1 MSIRE
6 RERLNNCDYFQS
18 SDVLARQGAYLD
30 GLFDSTNLAAIHAKR
45 VSCPRIS
52 SSPAASV
59 ASAPRVFF
67 LLSGSSIRSKG
78 LIDRRNHTFRFL
90 DRKDIRANAGL
101 NSRLFGPQF
110 RFMRAFNARASS
122 SSPSVVVSG
131 ASVRRAA
138 TTAARAAQQAKS
150 IAVAASHRALEPRRR
165 PRPSLLP
172 RPNKMPASRFPAA
185 ASPSDDEDPLLVASS
200 SSSLASQPIDW
211 TAVALLFAA
220 PALGGALFG
229 YDIGATSGGL
239 VSLKSALHSV
249 APWASSLN
257 PLQSGAVVSAS
268 LAGALAGSAAAF
280 TLGDKIGRKGELVA
294 AGVLYSAGALATGGA
309 SSLPLLLLGRATY
322 GLGIGLAMHAAPAY
336 VAETAPAT
344 VRGLLISLKEGFIV
358 GGILAG
364 FVASAALVDS
374 DGGWRVIWG
383 AAALPGL
390 LLALGAFFVTPES
403 PRWLLLAGKGKAA
416 ARDALRRARGRG
428 CPDAASLEAELDEM
442 SSRGEGEGEG
452 AAAAAAP
459 PSLADLVTIPRFR
472 RPLFLGLGLVIAQ
485 QITGQPSVL
494 YYAPDVFA
502 SAGFAAGSQAASVAA
517 GLGLFKLVAT
527 GVAVA
532 TVDKVGRRPLLIGG
546 VATMS
551 AALAVLAAAQRAA
564 SAASVAAAAAT
575 GGGATVAAVAAA
587 SSSSSPPLASWIA
600 VAALLTYVGAYQVSF
615 GPITW
620 LLVGEI
626 FPLAARGRAA
636 ALATLTNFGANAAVS
651 LALPP
656 LQAAAGPSA
665 TYLLFSVISVASAVL
680 IAGNVPETKGK
691 TLEEIEAVFS
701 SSSSSEAA
709 PRRED

>member
-1 MSIRE
+1 MP
-6 RERLNNCDYFQS
+6 
-18 SDVLARQGAYLD
+18 
-30 GLFDSTNLAAIHAKR
+30 R
-45 VSCPRIS
+45 VPAVA
-52 SSPAASV
+52 AAS
-59 ASAPRVFF
+59 PPDE
-67 LLSGSSIRSKG
+67 
-78 LIDRRNHTFRFL
+78 DREAATPL
-90 DRKDIRANAGL
+90 V
-101 NSRLFGPQF
+101 
-110 RFMRAFNARASS
+110 ASS
-122 SSPSVVVSG
+122 SSPSSPSG
-131 ASVRRAA
+131 S
-138 TTAARAAQQAKS
+138 
-150 IAVAASHRALEPRRR
+150 
-165 PRPSLLP
+165 
-172 RPNKMPASRFPAA
+172 ASRA
-185 ASPSDDEDPLLVASS
+185 
-200 SSSLASQPIDW
+200 IDW
-211 TAVALLFAA
+211 TAVAALFAA

-229 YDIGATSGGL
+229 YDIGATSGAL
-239 VSLKSALHSV
+239 VSLKSAVHSGV
-249 APWASSLN
+249 PWASSLS

-280 TLGDKIGRKGELVA
+280 TLGDKIGRKGELAA

-309 SSLPLLLLGRATY
+309 SSLPLLLLGRAAY

-364 FVASAALVDS
+364 FVASAALVDG
-374 DGGWRVIWG
+374 DGAWRVIWG
-383 AAALPGL
+383 AAALPGF
-390 LLALGAFFVTPES
+390 LLAAGAFLATPES

-416 ARDALRRARGRG
+416 AREALRKARGRG
-428 CPDAASLEAELDEM
+428 CPDAASLEAELEEM
-442 SSRGEGEGEG
+442 ASSSGGGGAGEG
-452 AAAAAAP
+452 ASAAADAP
-459 PSLADLVTIPRFR
+459 PSLSDLISVPRFR
-472 RPLFLGLGLVIAQ
+472 RPLFLGLGLVVAQ

-532 TVDKVGRRPLLIGG
+532 TVDRVGRRPLLIGG

-551 AALAVLAAAQRAA
+551 GALAVLAAAQKVATAA
-564 SAASVAAAAAT
+564 SAATATAAAAT
-575 GGGATVAAVAAA
+575 TGAGAAAVAAVTA
-587 SSSSSPPLASWIA
+587 SSSSPPLASWVA

-626 FPLAARGRAA
+626 FPLRARGRAA
-636 ALATLTNFGANAAVS
+636 ALATLTNFGANAGVS

-656 LQAAAGPSA
+656 LQAFAGPSA
-665 TYLLFSVISVASAVL
+665 TYALFSVIAAASAVL

-701 SSSSSEAA
+701 SAA
-709 PRRED
+709 SPSVGRREE

>member
-1 MSIRE
+1 
-6 RERLNNCDYFQS
+6 
-18 SDVLARQGAYLD
+18 
-30 GLFDSTNLAAIHAKR
+30 
-45 VSCPRIS
+45 
-52 SSPAASV
+52 
-59 ASAPRVFF
+59 
-67 LLSGSSIRSKG
+67 
-78 LIDRRNHTFRFL
+78 
-90 DRKDIRANAGL
+90 
-101 NSRLFGPQF
+101 
-110 RFMRAFNARASS
+110 MRACCNARASL
-122 SSPSVVVSG
+122 SSPSVVAG

-138 TTAARAAQQAKS
+138 AARASQQKAS
-150 IAVAASHRALEPRRR
+150 VVGAVANRTTLTALRLHHHRR
-165 PRPSLLP
+165 PLRMFS
-172 RPNKMPASRFPAA
+172 AT
-185 ASPSDDEDPLLVASS
+185 SPSDEDREAVAVDPLLVPSSSSAPSS
-200 SSSLASQPIDW
+200 SSSSSQTIDW
-211 TAVALLFAA
+211 TAVAVLFAA

-229 YDIGATSGGL
+229 YDIGATSGAL
-239 VSLKSALHSV
+239 VSLKSAAHSGV
-249 APWASSLN
+249 AWASALT

-294 AGVLYSAGALATGGA
+294 AGALYSAGALATGGA

-336 VAETAPAT
+336 VAETAPAA

-364 FVASAALVDS
+364 FVASAAAVDG
-374 DGGWRVIWG
+374 DGGWRLIWG
-383 AAALPGL
+383 GAALPGF
-390 LLALGAFFVTPES
+390 LLAAGSLLATPES

-416 ARDALRRARGRG
+416 AREALRRARGRG
-428 CPDAASLEAELDEM
+428 CPDAASLEAELEEM
-442 SSRGEGEGEG
+442 SSSSEGNSNGESASS
-452 AAAAAAP
+452 AASSAP
-459 PSLADLVTIPRFR
+459 PSLSELLSVPRFR
-472 RPLFLGLGLVIAQ
+472 KPLILGLGLVVAQ

-527 GVAVA
+527 GAAVA

-551 AALAVLAAAQRAA
+551 GALAVLAAAQKAA
-564 SAASVAAAAAT
+564 TATATAAAT
-575 GGGATVAAVAAA
+575 GGAAAVAAA
-587 SSSSSPPLASWIA
+587 SSSVSSSPPLASWVA
-600 VAALLTYVGAYQVSF
+600 VAALLAYVGAYQVSF

-626 FPLAARGRAA
+626 FPLRARGRAA

-665 TYLLFSVISVASAVL
+665 TYALFSVIAAASAVL

-701 SSSSSEAA
+701 SSDPSSSSG
-709 PRRED
+709 RRSD

>member
-1 MSIRE
+1 M
-6 RERLNNCDYFQS
+6 
-18 SDVLARQGAYLD
+18 
-30 GLFDSTNLAAIHAKR
+30 
-45 VSCPRIS
+45 
-52 SSPAASV
+52 
-59 ASAPRVFF
+59 
-67 LLSGSSIRSKG
+67 
-78 LIDRRNHTFRFL
+78 
-90 DRKDIRANAGL
+90 
-101 NSRLFGPQF
+101 
-110 RFMRAFNARASS
+110 
-122 SSPSVVVSG
+122 PS
-131 ASVRRAA
+131 AA
-138 TTAARAAQQAKS
+138 TAAT
-150 IAVAASHRALEPRRR
+150 
-165 PRPSLLP
+165 
-172 RPNKMPASRFPAA
+172 
-185 ASPSDDEDPLLVASS
+185 SPSDEDREAAATDPLFPSSASPSS
-200 SSSLASQPIDW
+200 SSSSSASQTIDW
-211 TAVALLFAA
+211 AAVAALFAA

-229 YDIGATSGGL
+229 YDIGATSGAL
-239 VSLKSALHSV
+239 VSLKSSLHSGV
-249 APWASSLN
+249 SWASSLT

-294 AGVLYSAGALATGGA
+294 AGALYSAGALATGGA

-364 FVASAALVDS
+364 FLASAAAVDG
-374 DGGWRVIWG
+374 DGGWRLIWG
-383 AAALPGL
+383 GAALPGL
-390 LLALGAFFVTPES
+390 LLAVGALSVTPES

-416 ARDALRRARGRG
+416 AREALRRARGRG
-428 CPDAASLEAELDEM
+428 CPDAASLEAELEEM
-442 SSRGEGEGEG
+442 SSSSESSGGGSSIGEG
-452 AAAAAAP
+452 ASAASAAPLP
-459 PSLADLVTIPRFR
+459 PSLSDLVSVPRFR
-472 RPLFLGLGLVIAQ
+472 KPLLLGLGLVVAQ
-485 QITGQPSVL
+485 QVTGQPSVL

-527 GVAVA
+527 GAAVA

-551 AALAVLAAAQRAA
+551 GALAVLAAAQKVATA
-564 SAASVAAAAAT
+564 SAAAAAAAAAAT
-575 GGGATVAAVAAA
+575 ATGGAATAATAAAAAV
-587 SSSSSPPLASWIA
+587 SSASSSPPLASWVA

-665 TYLLFSVISVASAVL
+665 TYALFSVVAAASAVL

-701 SSSSSEAA
+701 SPSSSSDSG
-709 PRRED
+709 RRRTD

>member
-1 MSIRE
+1 M
-6 RERLNNCDYFQS
+6 
-18 SDVLARQGAYLD
+18 
-30 GLFDSTNLAAIHAKR
+30 
-45 VSCPRIS
+45 P
-52 SSPAASV
+52 P
-59 ASAPRVFF
+59 
-67 LLSGSSIRSKG
+67 
-78 LIDRRNHTFRFL
+78 
-90 DRKDIRANAGL
+90 
-101 NSRLFGPQF
+101 
-110 RFMRAFNARASS
+110 
-122 SSPSVVVSG
+122 SSPS
-131 ASVRRAA
+131 ASQKIDWV
-138 TTAARAAQQAKS
+138 
-150 IAVAASHRALEPRRR
+150 AVA
-165 PRPSLLP
+165 
-172 RPNKMPASRFPAA
+172 
-185 ASPSDDEDPLLVASS
+185 V
-200 SSSLASQPIDW
+200 
-211 TAVALLFAA
+211 LFAA

-229 YDIGATSGGL
+229 YDIGATSGAL
-239 VSLKSALHSV
+239 VSLKSALHSGV
-249 APWASSLN
+249 SWASSLS
-257 PLQSGAVVSAS
+257 PLESGAVVSAS

-294 AGVLYSAGALATGGA
+294 AGALYSAGALATGGA

-364 FVASAALVDS
+364 FLASAAGVDG
-374 DGGWRVIWG
+374 DGGWRLIWG

-390 LLALGAFFVTPES
+390 ALAVGALVATPES
-403 PRWLLLAGKGKAA
+403 PRWLLLAGKGRAA
-416 ARDALRRARGRG
+416 AREALRRARGKG
-428 CPDAASLEAELDEM
+428 CPDAAALDAELDEM
-442 SSRGEGEGEG
+442 SSSSSGEIGET
-452 AAAAAAP
+452 AAAAP
-459 PSLADLVTIPRFR
+459 PPPTLSELVTVPRFR
-472 RPLFLGLGLVIAQ
+472 RPLFLGLGLVVAQ

-502 SAGFAAGSQAASVAA
+502 SAGFAAGSQAASVAV
-517 GLGLFKLVAT
+517 GLGLFKLLAT

-532 TVDKVGRRPLLIGG
+532 TVDKVGRRPLLVGG

-551 AALAVLAAAQRAA
+551 GALAVLAAAQMAA
-564 SAASVAAAAAT
+564 TAAATAAAANSGGAAVAAAAA
-575 GGGATVAAVAAA
+575 AAA
-587 SSSSSPPLASWIA
+587 ASSSSPPLASWVA

-620 LLVGEI
+620 LLIGEI

-665 TYLLFSVISVASAVL
+665 TYVLFSAIAAASAVL

-701 SSSSSEAA
+701 SPAASSFSG
-709 PRRED
+709 RREE

>member
-1 MSIRE
+1 M
-6 RERLNNCDYFQS
+6 
-18 SDVLARQGAYLD
+18 
-30 GLFDSTNLAAIHAKR
+30 
-45 VSCPRIS
+45 P
-52 SSPAASV
+52 SP
-59 ASAPRVFF
+59 
-67 LLSGSSIRSKG
+67 
-78 LIDRRNHTFRFL
+78 
-90 DRKDIRANAGL
+90 
-101 NSRLFGPQF
+101 SRL
-110 RFMRAFNARASS
+110 
-122 SSPSVVVSG
+122 
-131 ASVRRAA
+131 
-138 TTAARAAQQAKS
+138 
-150 IAVAASHRALEPRRR
+150 VA
-165 PRPSLLP
+165 
-172 RPNKMPASRFPAA
+172 AA
-185 ASPSDDEDPLLVASS
+185 ASAEDRDPLVQQQQPSS
-200 SSSLASQPIDW
+200 SSSSSSEQSIDW

-229 YDIGATSGGL
+229 YDIGATSGAL
-239 VSLKSALHSV
+239 VSLKSSLHSG
-249 APWASSLN
+249 APWAAALT
-257 PLQSGAVVSAS
+257 PLQSGSVVSAS

-294 AGVLYSAGALATGGA
+294 AGVLYSAGAFATGGA

-336 VAETAPAT
+336 VAETAPAA

-364 FVASAALVDS
+364 FLASAAAVDS
-374 DGGWRVIWG
+374 DGGWRLIWG
-383 AAALPGL
+383 AAAVPGL
-390 LLALGAFFVTPES
+390 LLALGALLVTPES
-403 PRWLLLAGKGKAA
+403 PRWLLLAGKGRGAS
-416 ARDALRRARGRG
+416 REALKKARGKG
-428 CPDAASLEAELDEM
+428 CPDAAALEAELDEM
-442 SSRGEGEGEG
+442 SSSENGDG
-452 AAAAAAP
+452 AGATAAAP
-459 PSLADLVTIPRFR
+459 PTLSDLFSIPRFR
-472 RPLFLGLGLVIAQ
+472 KPLFLGLGLVVAQ

-527 GVAVA
+527 GAAVA

-551 AALAVLAAAQRAA
+551 GALAVLAAAQKVATAA
-564 SAASVAAAAAT
+564 SATAATAAGAAGAAA
-575 GGGATVAAVAAA
+575 VA
-587 SSSSSPPLASWIA
+587 SSSSFPPPLASWVA

-626 FPLAARGRAA
+626 FPLKARGRAA

-656 LQAAAGPSA
+656 LQAFAGPSA
-665 TYLLFSVISVASAVL
+665 TYALFSVIAAASAVL

-701 SSSSSEAA
+701 SSEAGGGG
-709 PRRED
+709 RRED

>member
-1 MSIRE
+1 MEEGERVNLLSSLLVEVEFGVVIFFFFPFFFSPKTRE
-6 RERLNNCDYFQS
+6 
-18 SDVLARQGAYLD
+18 LAEDPIASCSPCFPLGSALQIYMRQG
-30 GLFDSTNLAAIHAKR
+30 T
-45 VSCPRIS
+45 
-52 SSPAASV
+52 
-59 ASAPRVFF
+59 
-67 LLSGSSIRSKG
+67 
-78 LIDRRNHTFRFL
+78 
-90 DRKDIRANAGL
+90 
-101 NSRLFGPQF
+101 
-110 RFMRAFNARASS
+110 ARAAS
-122 SSPSVVVSG
+122 SSPSVVVVG
-131 ASVRRAA
+131 ASARSAGVVVRARQV
-138 TTAARAAQQAKS
+138 TTADRA
-150 IAVAASHRALEPRRR
+150 IALRRRRRSR
-165 PRPSLLP
+165 PRPEIMLSPPLP
-172 RPNKMPASRFPAA
+172 SARFFPAPAATPSGDQESADPLMPAS
-185 ASPSDDEDPLLVASS
+185 SS
-200 SSSLASQPIDW
+200 QQQIIDW
-211 TAVALLFAA
+211 TAVAVLFAA

-229 YDIGATSGGL
+229 YDIGATSGAL
-239 VSLKSALHSV
+239 VSLKSAVHSG
-249 APWASSLN
+249 APWASSLT

-294 AGVLYSAGALATGGA
+294 AGALYSAGAVATGGA

-364 FVASAALVDS
+364 FLASAAAVDS
-374 DGGWRVIWG
+374 DGGWRLIWG
-383 AAALPGL
+383 AAAVPGL
-390 LLALGAFFVTPES
+390 LLAAGAFLATPES

-416 ARDALRRARGRG
+416 AREALRKARGRG
-428 CPDAASLEAELDEM
+428 CPDSASLEAELEEM
-442 SSRGEGEGEG
+442 SSSSEGESNNGESS
-452 AAAAAAP
+452 AAAP
-459 PSLADLVTIPRFR
+459 PPPTLSDLVSVPRFR
-472 RPLFLGLGLVIAQ
+472 RPLFLGLGLVVAQ
-485 QITGQPSVL
+485 QVTGQPSVL

-551 AALAVLAAAQRAA
+551 AALAVLAAAQQAA
-564 SAASVAAAAAT
+564 TVAAAASASA
-575 GGGATVAAVAAA
+575 GGAAAAVAVAAA
-587 SSSSSPPLASWIA
+587 ASDASPPLASWVA

-665 TYLLFSVISVASAVL
+665 TYALFSVVAAASAVL

-691 TLEEIEAVFS
+691 TLEEIEAIFS
-701 SSSSSEAA
+701 ESS
-709 PRRED
+709 REE